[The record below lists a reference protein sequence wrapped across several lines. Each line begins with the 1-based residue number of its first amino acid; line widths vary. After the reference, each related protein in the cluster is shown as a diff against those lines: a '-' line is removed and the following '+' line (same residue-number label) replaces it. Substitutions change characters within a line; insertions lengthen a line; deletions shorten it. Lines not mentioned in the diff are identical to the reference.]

1 MKLFGLIGYPLGHSF
16 SKSYFTKKFEDL
28 GLKDHRYDLFEIE
41 KIEDFPGIWDRHP
54 ELLGMNV
61 TVPYK
66 LEVKKYLDELD
77 ESASK
82 VGAVNVIR
90 KKGDRLIGYNSDYF
104 GFKQSLRN
112 FLRDKKV
119 EKSLI
124 LGTGGASKA
133 VKAVLE
139 DLRIVSLFVSRN
151 KGQGVVTYEELK
163 GLNIEDYPLIVNTTP
178 LGMHPNITSAPDL
191 PYDSIASSHFLFDLV
206 YNPET
211 TKFMELG
218 MNRGASVINGLEML
232 HLQADKS
239 WEIWNK

>member
-28 GLKDHRYDLFEIE
+28 GLKDHRYDLFEIK
-41 KIEDFPGIWDRHP
+41 KIEDFPGIWDRYP

-112 FLRDKKV
+112 FLRDMKV

-151 KGQGVVTYEELK
+151 KANGVVTYDGLK
-163 GLNIEDYPLIVNTTP
+163 DLQMEDYPLIVNTTP
-178 LGMHPNITSAPDL
+178 LGMHPKITSAPDI
-191 PYDSIASSHFLFDLV
+191 PYDKLTPKHFLFDLV

-211 TKFMELG
+211 TRFMELG
-218 MNRGASVINGLEML
+218 MNQGASAINGLEML